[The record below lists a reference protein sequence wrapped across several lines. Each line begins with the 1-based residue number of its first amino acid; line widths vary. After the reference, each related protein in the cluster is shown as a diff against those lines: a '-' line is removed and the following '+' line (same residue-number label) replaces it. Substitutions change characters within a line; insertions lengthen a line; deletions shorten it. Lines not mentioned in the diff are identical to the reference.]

1 MIQIYDKGIS
11 YLQFRKLLEYSHKL
25 QHCYTL
31 KPLDFS
37 KNRDFEKKKE
47 QIKREY
53 KVICRSLKLDESNIY
68 RPRQMH
74 TNIVKKVED
83 EKAGIF
89 TKDFQNLDGLVTN
102 KKDRVLSLTSA
113 DCISL
118 IFYDPVKNVIGDIHS
133 GWRGTY
139 QEIAREAVRMLKQ
152 EYGCNP
158 GDLICCIG
166 PSIKKCC
173 FEVSK
178 EVRDMFYEKFK
189 YTGRIDEIIMPSN
202 KPGKYYIDTV
212 LINRIILTEEGL
224 KSENIVESDICT
236 KCNHD
241 RIHSYRAEGESF
253 GINTAIISLI

>member
-1 MIQIYDKGIS
+1 M
-11 YLQFRKLLEYSHKL
+11 QFRRLLEYYDKL

-47 QIKREY
+47 QINREY
-53 KVICRSLKLDESNIY
+53 KVICRSLKLDENKIY
-68 RPRQMH
+68 RPKQMH

-83 EKAGIF
+83 EEAGIF
-89 TKDFQNLDGLVTN
+89 TEDFQNLDGLVTN
-102 KKDRVLSLTSA
+102 KKDKVLSLTSA

-118 IFYDPVKNVIGDIHS
+118 IFYDSVKNVIGDIHS

-139 QEIAREAVRMLKQ
+139 QEIAREAIKMLKE
-152 EYGCNP
+152 EYGCKP
-158 GDLICCIG
+158 CDLICCIG

-173 FEVSK
+173 FEVGQD
-178 EVRDMFYEKFK
+178 VRDMFYEKFK
-189 YTGRIDEIIMPSN
+189 YTGRIDEIILSSN

-212 LINRIILTEEGL
+212 LINRIMLGEEGL

-241 RIHSYRAEGESF
+241 KIHSYRAEGEAF